1 MNITL
6 ISGRVT
12 KEVTVK
18 GKTGT
23 FTLANDRDYPFNKDQ
38 NGNKVT
44 NFITCKV
51 IGEKNVERAAQYL
64 TKGTAI
70 IVKGYYFRDTWKE
83 DGTYKEFNI
92 NKEKIKEN
100 VWDFAIAQNKNR
112 GEHPAVF
119 PIKLILDHIK
129 TWSNEGDLVL
139 DPFMGSGTT
148 AQAALLLNRKYLGI
162 EINKDYVD
170 IANENIKN
178 HNFT

>member
-70 IVKGYYFRDTWKE
+70 IVRGYYFRDTWKE
-83 DGTYKEFNI
+83 DGAYKEFNYVLV
-92 NKEKIKEN
+92 EKWEWQAGKSNESEGYSN
-100 VWDFAIAQNKNR
+100 EPYQP
-112 GEHPAVF
+112 EQPQQTTQAVGQ
-119 PIKLILDHIK
+119 PIPQEQETEFMKIPDQAILD
-129 TWSNEGDLVL
+129 SL
-139 DPFMGSGTT
+139 PF
-148 AQAALLLNRKYLGI
+148 R
-162 EINKDYVD
+162 
-170 IANENIKN
+170 
-178 HNFT
+178 